1 MALDYRKC
9 AEEIVA
15 NIGGRDNVAQAAHCA
30 TRLRLVIKDNGKIN
44 KSALENVDG
53 VKGMFENNGQLQ
65 LIIGTGTVN
74 KVYDEFLAVT
84 GMTAATKD
92 DVKAAAAAQQPAWKR
107 ALKSVGDV
115 FVPILPAIVA
125 SGLMMGVVEA
135 LGKAIPSFAETDW
148 YAFLDMVANTA
159 FAFLPVIVA
168 VSAARVFGANVFLA
182 AVVGL
187 MMVHTGLLNGWN
199 VGSTDAINSF
209 FNIDTGVIPTW
220 NLFGN
225 ITIGS
230 YVLGSISR
238 HGYQG
243 HVIPVMIAIWCMSK
257 IEKWLHKHVPEMI
270 DLFVVPIT
278 TVFLT
283 ALITFVIVGPIF
295 ATLENYVLKGAQ
307 WLVQF
312 PPGAMIMGAI
322 YPATVVMGL
331 HHMYNVIEAGML
343 SSVGLNTWMP
353 IASAANFAQFG
364 ACLAVGIKCKKAKLK
379 TVAIPSSMSAA
390 LGITE
395 PAIFGVNFRFMKPFI
410 CGMIGGACGAIFGAI
425 TKIGAT
431 AYGVTGIP
439 GYLTINNYGLYT
451 ILLLISGGIAFG
463 LTMFIWKEEAPEGE
477 AAEAAP
483 VKAEAANDAPEAK
496 AAEEAPEAE
505 APAIEIKSNGDD
517 VTKKLVITSSAG
529 EIALPT
535 PGKVIPYTDIADP
548 TFASGALGQGVGV
561 EPEEGVVYAPM
572 DGEISSV
579 ADSKH
584 AIGITGENDQ
594 ELLIHVGVDTVEMKG
609 DGFNTLVEEGQQ
621 VKKGQ
626 KIMEFDIQKI
636 KAAGHPDTVVVLLT
650 NSDDYEDV
658 KFGDI

>member
-9 AEEIVA
+9 AEEIVSL
-15 NIGGRDNVAQAAHCA
+15 IGGRENVAQAAHCA
-30 TRLRLVIKDNGKIN
+30 TRLRLVIKDNSKID
-44 KSALENVDG
+44 KKKLENVDG
-53 VKGMFENNGQLQ
+53 VKGMFESNGQLQ

-74 KVYDEFLAVT
+74 KVYEEFLAVT

-92 DVKAAAAAQQPAWKR
+92 DVKEAAAAAQPAWKR

-135 LGKAIPSFAETDW
+135 LGKAIPTFAETDW
-148 YAFLDMVANTA
+148 YAYLDMVANTA

-168 VSAARVFGANVFLA
+168 VSAARVFGGNIFLA
-182 AVVGL
+182 AVIGL

-199 VGSTDAINSF
+199 VGSEDAINGF
-209 FNIDTGVIPTW
+209 FGVTDGKIPTW

-225 ITIGS
+225 IKIGD

-243 HVIPVMIAIWCMSK
+243 HVIPVMIAIWFMSK
-257 IEKWLHKHVPEMI
+257 IEKWLHDHVNEMI

-278 TVFLT
+278 TVFVTSLF
-283 ALITFVIVGPIF
+283 TFVVIGPIF
-295 ATLENYVLKGAQ
+295 ATLENYVLKGAE

-322 YPATVVMGL
+322 YPVTVVMGL

-364 ACLAVGIKCKKAKLK
+364 ACLAVGLKCRQAKLK
-379 TVAIPSSMSAA
+379 TVAVPSALSAS

-395 PAIFGVNFRFMKPFI
+395 PAIFGVNFRFMKPFV
-410 CGMIGGACGAIFGAI
+410 CGMIGAACGSIFGAI

-439 GYLTINNYGLYT
+439 GYLTINNPGVYT
-451 ILLLISGGIAFG
+451 VLLLISGGVAFG
-463 LTMFIWKEEAPEGE
+463 LTLAVWKEDNDEIPAAKVAESKTTSAPMINEVQASKSSGEAPYDN
-477 AAEAAP
+477 
-483 VKAEAANDAPEAK
+483 V
-496 AAEEAPEAE
+496 
-505 APAIEIKSNGDD
+505 
-517 VTKKLVITSSAG
+517 VISCSAG
-529 EIALPT
+529 EIGQPT
-535 PGKVIPYTDIADP
+535 KGKIIPYTEISDE
-548 TFASGALGQGVGV
+548 TFASGVLGQGVGII
-561 EPEEGVVYAPM
+561 PDEGVVYAPM

-584 AIGITGENDQ
+584 AIGITGAEDM

-609 DGFNTLVEEGQQ
+609 DGFTTFVSEGDQ

-626 KIMEFDIQKI
+626 KLMEFDIAKI
-636 KAAGHPDTVVVLLT
+636 KAAGKADTVVVLLT
-650 NSDDYEDV
+650 NSDDYEDL
-658 KFGDI
+658 KLS

>member
-15 NIGGRDNVAQAAHCA
+15 NIGGRENVAQAAHCA
-30 TRLRLVIKDNGKIN
+30 TRLRLVIKDNGKIK

-84 GMTAATKD
+84 GMSAATKD

-125 SGLMMGVVEA
+125 SGLMMGLVEA
-135 LGKAIPSFAETDW
+135 LGKFIPSFEGSDW
-148 YAFLDMVANTA
+148 YSFLDMVANTA

-168 VSAARVFGANVFLA
+168 VSAARVFGGNQFLG
-182 AVVGL
+182 AVIGL
-187 MMVHTGLLNGWN
+187 LMIHGNLLNGWN
-199 VGSTDAINSF
+199 VGSEEAINSF
-209 FNIDTGVIPTW
+209 FGITTGKIPTW

-225 ITIGS
+225 LKIGG
-230 YVLGSISR
+230 YTLGSISR

-243 HVIPVMIAIWCMSK
+243 HVIPVIIAVWIMCK
-257 IEKWLHKHVPEMI
+257 LEKWLHKHTPEML
-270 DLFVVPIT
+270 DLFIVPLV
-278 TVFLT
+278 TVFVT
-283 ALITFVIVGPIF
+283 ALVTFIVIGPIF
-295 ATLENYVLKGAQ
+295 AQLENWVLDGAKV
-307 WLVQF
+307 LVKNAF
-312 PPGAMIMGAI
+312 GAMIMGAL
-322 YPATVVMGL
+322 YPFTVVMGL

-343 SSVGLNTWMP
+343 AGDSGLNTWMP

-364 ACLAVGIKCKKAKLK
+364 ACLAVGIKARNMRTKS
-379 TVAIPSSMSAA
+379 VAVPASLSAS

-395 PAIFGVNFRFMKPFI
+395 PAIFGVNFRFMKPFL
-410 CGMIGGACGAIFGAI
+410 CAMVGGAAGAVFGAI
-425 TKIGAT
+425 TGIGAT

-439 GYLTINNYGLYT
+439 GYLTIDNKLVYT
-451 ILLLISGGIAFG
+451 ILLAIAGGIAFL
-463 LTMFIWKEEAPEGE
+463 LTWFIWKEEPAEGGE
-477 AAEAAP
+477 AAPKAETAAAP
-483 VKAEAANDAPEAK
+483 DAPK
-496 AAEEAPEAE
+496 ALTA
-505 APAIEIKSNGDD
+505 SGDE
-517 VTKKLVITSSAG
+517 VTKKTVIKSSAG

-535 PGKVIPYTDIADP
+535 PGKVIPYTEIPDP
-548 TFASGALGQGVGV
+548 TFASGALGQGIGV
-561 EPEEGVVYAPM
+561 EPEEGVVFAPM

-584 AIGITGENDQ
+584 AIGISGAEDQ

-609 DGFNTLVEEGQQ
+609 DGFKTFVEEGDK
-621 VKKGQ
+621 VKRGQ
-626 KIMEFDIQKI
+626 KIMEFDIGKI

-650 NSDDYEDV
+650 NSDDYENV
-658 KFGDI
+658 EFGDI

>member
-1 MALDYRKC
+1 MSTQRKGGNGMALDYRKC

-15 NIGGRDNVAQAAHCA
+15 NIGGRENVAQAAHCA
-30 TRLRLVIKDNGKIN
+30 TRLRLVIKDNGKLN

-84 GMTAATKD
+84 GMSAATKD

-125 SGLMMGVVEA
+125 SGLLMGVVEA
-135 LGKAIPSFAETDW
+135 LGKVSEDFASTDW
-148 YAFLDMVANTA
+148 YAFLDMIANTA

-168 VSAARVFGANVFLA
+168 ISAARVFGGNVYLA
-182 AVVGL
+182 AVIGL
-187 MMVHTGLLNGWN
+187 MMVHTSLLNGWN
-199 VGSTDAINSF
+199 VGSEEAINSF
-209 FNIDTGVIPTW
+209 FGITSGKIPTW

-225 ITIGS
+225 WQIGD
-230 YVLGSISR
+230 YVVGSVSR
-238 HGYQG
+238 QGYQG
-243 HVIPVMIAIWCMSK
+243 HVIPVMIAVWFMSK
-257 IEKWLHKHVPEMI
+257 LEKWLHKHVPEMI
-270 DLFVVPIT
+270 ELFVVPIT

-283 ALITFVIVGPIF
+283 ALITFVAIGPVF
-295 ATLENYVLKGAQ
+295 SLMENYVLKGAK

-312 PPGAMIMGAI
+312 GPGAMIMGAL
-322 YPATVVMGL
+322 YPLTVVMGL

-364 ACLAVGIKCKKAKLK
+364 ACLAVGIKCKQGKLK

-410 CGMIGGACGAIFGAI
+410 CGMAGGAAGALFGSL
-425 TKIGAT
+425 TGIGAT

-439 GYLTINNYGLYT
+439 GYLTIDNAGLYT
-451 ILLLISGGIAFG
+451 ILLLISGGVAFA
-463 LTMFIWKEEAPEGE
+463 LTMFVWKEDLP
-477 AAEAAP
+477 AET
-483 VKAEAANDAPEAK
+483 VGVAEK
-496 AAEEAPEAE
+496 AAAVAALPDTADFEQKTV
-505 APAIEIKSNGDD
+505 IK
-517 VTKKLVITSSAG
+517 SSAG
-529 EIALPT
+529 EIGQPT
-535 PGKVIPYTDIADP
+535 PGKVIPYTEIPDP
-548 TFASGALGQGVGV
+548 TFAAGTLGQGVGI
-561 EPEEGVVYAPM
+561 EPETGVVYAPY

-579 ADSKH
+579 AESRH
-584 AIGITGENDQ
+584 AIGITGAEDQ
-594 ELLIHVGVDTVEMKG
+594 ELLIHVGVDTVEMNG
-609 DGFNTLVEEGQQ
+609 DGFNTLVNEGDQ

-626 KIMEFDIQKI
+626 KLMEFDIEKI

-658 KFGDI
+658 TFG

>member
-30 TRLRLVIKDNGKIN
+30 TRLRLVIKDNNKLN

-135 LGKAIPSFAETDW
+135 LGKAIPFFADTDW

-168 VSAARVFGANVFLA
+168 VSAARVFGANIFLA
-182 AVVGL
+182 AVIGL

-199 VGSTDAINSF
+199 VGSEEAINSF
-209 FNIDTGVIPTW
+209 FGIDTGVIPTW

-225 ITIGS
+225 LTIGS
-230 YVLGSISR
+230 YVVGSISR

-243 HVIPVMIAIWCMSK
+243 HVIPVMIAIWFMSK

-278 TVFLT
+278 TVFIT
-283 ALITFVIVGPIF
+283 ALITFMVVGPIF
-295 ATLENYVLKGAQ
+295 ATLENYVLKGAE

-364 ACLAVGIKCKKAKLK
+364 ACLAVGIKCKQGKLK

-451 ILLLISGGIAFG
+451 ILLLISGSIAFG
-463 LTMFIWKEEAPEGE
+463 LTMITWKEEFPEG
-477 AAEAAP
+477 AP
-483 VKAEAANDAPEAK
+483 ADATAK
-496 AAEEAPEAE
+496 ADV
-505 APAIEIKSNGDD
+505 PAQDSLKDDKSAASEIKSNGAD

-535 PGKVIPYTDIADP
+535 PGKVIPYTDIPDP

-584 AIGITGENDQ
+584 AIGITGDNDQ

-609 DGFNTLVEEGQQ
+609 DGFNTLVAEGDM

-626 KIMEFDIQKI
+626 KIMEFSLQKI
-636 KAAGHPDTVVVLLT
+636 KEAGHPDTVVVLLT

>member
-1 MALDYRKC
+1 MAIDYRKC

-15 NIGGRDNVAQAAHCA
+15 NIGGRENVAQAAHCA
-30 TRLRLVIKDNGKIN
+30 TRLRLVIKDNNKIN
-44 KSALENVDG
+44 KSELENVDG

-84 GMTAATKD
+84 GMSAATKD

-135 LGKAIPSFAETDW
+135 LGKAIPSFASTDW

-168 VSAARVFGANVFLA
+168 VSAARVFGGNVFLA
-182 AVVGL
+182 AVIGL

-199 VGSTDAINSF
+199 VGSEDAINSF
-209 FNIDTGVIPTW
+209 FGIETGVIPTW

-225 ITIGS
+225 LKIGD
-230 YVLGSISR
+230 YVVGSISR

-243 HVIPVMIAIWCMSK
+243 HVIPVMIAVWFMCK

-278 TVFLT
+278 TVFTT
-283 ALITFVIVGPIF
+283 ALLTFVVIGPIF

-343 SSVGLNTWMP
+343 SSTGLNTWMP

-364 ACLAVGIKCKKAKLK
+364 ACLAVGIKCKQGKLK

-395 PAIFGVNFRFMKPFI
+395 PAIFGVNFRFMKPFV

-463 LTMFIWKEEAPEGE
+463 LTMVAWKEDLPEG
-477 AAEAAP
+477 AAVDTGSKDAMPAKDVQKNDQKSVQSAAS
-483 VKAEAANDAPEAK
+483 
-496 AAEEAPEAE
+496 
-505 APAIEIKSNGDD
+505 IIKSSGDD

-535 PGKVIPYTDIADP
+535 PGKVIPYTEIPDP
-548 TFASGALGQGVGV
+548 TFASGALGEGVGV

-609 DGFNTLVEEGQQ
+609 DGFNTLVEEGDM

-626 KIMEFDIQKI
+626 KIMEFSLQKI
-636 KAAGHPDTVVVLLT
+636 KEAGHPDTVVVLLT

-658 KFGDI
+658 KYGDI

>member
-1 MALDYRKC
+1 MAVDYRKC

-15 NIGGRDNVAQAAHCA
+15 NIGGRENVAQAAHCA
-30 TRLRLVIKDNGKIN
+30 TRLRLVIKDNNKIN
-44 KSALENVDG
+44 KSELENVDG

-84 GMTAATKD
+84 GMSAATKD

-135 LGKAIPSFAETDW
+135 LGKAIPSFASTDW

-168 VSAARVFGANVFLA
+168 VSAARVFGGNVFLA
-182 AVVGL
+182 AVIGL

-199 VGSTDAINSF
+199 VGSEDAINSF
-209 FNIDTGVIPTW
+209 FGIETGVIPTW

-225 ITIGS
+225 LKIGD
-230 YVLGSISR
+230 YVVGSISR

-243 HVIPVMIAIWCMSK
+243 HVIPVMIAVWFMCK

-278 TVFLT
+278 TVFTT
-283 ALITFVIVGPIF
+283 ALLTFVVIGPIF

-343 SSVGLNTWMP
+343 SSTGLNTWMP

-364 ACLAVGIKCKKAKLK
+364 ACLAVGIKCKQGKLK

-395 PAIFGVNFRFMKPFI
+395 PAIFGVNFRFMKPFV

-463 LTMFIWKEEAPEGE
+463 LTMVAWKEDLPEG
-477 AAEAAP
+477 AAVDTGSKDAMPAKDVQKNDQKSVQSAAST
-483 VKAEAANDAPEAK
+483 
-496 AAEEAPEAE
+496 
-505 APAIEIKSNGDD
+505 IKSSGDD

-535 PGKVIPYTDIADP
+535 PGKVIPYTEIPDP
-548 TFASGALGQGVGV
+548 TFASGALGEGVGV

-609 DGFNTLVEEGQQ
+609 DGFNTLVEEGDM

-626 KIMEFDIQKI
+626 KIMEFSLQKI
-636 KAAGHPDTVVVLLT
+636 KEAGHPDTVVVLLT

-658 KFGDI
+658 KYGDI

>member
-30 TRLRLVIKDNGKIN
+30 TRLRLVIKDNAKIN

-168 VSAARVFGANVFLA
+168 VSAARVFGANIFLA

-199 VGSTDAINSF
+199 VGNEEAINSF
-209 FNIDTGVIPTW
+209 FGVTDGIIPTW
-220 NLFGN
+220 NLFGS
-225 ITIGS
+225 IKIGS

-243 HVIPVMIAIWCMSK
+243 HVIPVMIAIWFMSK

-283 ALITFVIVGPIF
+283 ALITFMVVGPIF
-295 ATLENYVLKGAQ
+295 ATLENYVLKGAE

-451 ILLLISGGIAFG
+451 VLLLISGGIAFA
-463 LTMFIWKEEAPEGE
+463 LTMIIWKEEIPEGE
-477 AAEAAP
+477 AEEPAP
-483 VKAEAANDAPEAK
+483 VKTDGAVSSKSEAK
-496 AAEEAPEAE
+496 ASV
-505 APAIEIKSNGDD
+505 IKSNGND

-529 EIALPT
+529 EISLPT
-535 PGKVIPYTDIADP
+535 PGKVIPYTDIPDP

-584 AIGITGENDQ
+584 AIGISGENDQ

-609 DGFNTLVEEGQQ
+609 DGFKTLVEEGDQ

-626 KIMEFDIQKI
+626 KIMEFDIKKI
-636 KAAGHPDTVVVLLT
+636 KEAGHPDTVVVLLT

>member
-9 AEEIVA
+9 AEEIVS

-30 TRLRLVIKDNGKIN
+30 TRLRLVIKDNNKIN

-74 KVYDEFLAVT
+74 KVYEEFLAVT

-135 LGKAIPSFAETDW
+135 LGKAIPSFADTDW

-168 VSAARVFGANVFLA
+168 VSAARVFGANIFLA
-182 AVVGL
+182 AVIGL

-199 VGSTDAINSF
+199 VGSEEAINSF
-209 FNIDTGVIPTW
+209 FGIDTGVIPTW

-225 ITIGS
+225 LTIGS
-230 YVLGSISR
+230 YVVGSISR

-243 HVIPVMIAIWCMSK
+243 HVIPVMIAIWFMSK

-278 TVFLT
+278 TVFIT
-283 ALITFVIVGPIF
+283 ALITFMVVGPIF
-295 ATLENYVLKGAQ
+295 ATLENYVLKGAE

-364 ACLAVGIKCKKAKLK
+364 ACLAVGIKCKQGKLK

-463 LTMFIWKEEAPEGE
+463 LTMVIWKEELPEGAPAE
-477 AAEAAP
+477 TAA
-483 VKAEAANDAPEAK
+483 KD
-496 AAEEAPEAE
+496 E
-505 APAIEIKSNGDD
+505 APAENKQKDTKASASSIKSSGDD

-529 EIALPT
+529 DIALPT
-535 PGKVIPYTDIADP
+535 PGKIIPYTDIPDP

-584 AIGITGENDQ
+584 AVGITGDNDQ

-609 DGFNTLVEEGQQ
+609 DGFNTLVEEGDK

-626 KIMEFDIQKI
+626 KIMEFSLQKI
-636 KAAGHPDTVVVLLT
+636 KDAGHPDTVVVLLT

-658 KFGDI
+658 KYGDL